1 MNNPRRVGDNQTL
14 GISHLGGYARVWDFL
29 GKVARSSR
37 RPRLYL
43 AAISS
48 LRSKVSTSSFEKR
61 EKKDGVTRENAIT
74 TLRPMFKRRLYIS
87 CNGSGKNYV
96 WLQSKDAMFREND
109 VSSRNRRMQH
119 DSQEVEITSGKNALV
134 SREIGRSFDAILLP
148 LLLPF
153 STRLLFLSFF
163 LSFSLSSFF
172 SFFLF
177 FLAEDATSYRELC
190 CRIRDTYV
198 TRDCARG
205 MNYLIDVR

>member
-1 MNNPRRVGDNQTL
+1 MRFPGES
-14 GISHLGGYARVWDFL
+14 GAFL
-29 GKVARSSR
+29 ATPSPLSR
-37 RPRLYL
+37 RYL
-43 AAISS
+43 
-48 LRSKVSTSSFEKR
+48 VSSFESFDELFRKKR

-148 LLLPF
+148 LLPPF

-172 SFFLF
+172 SFFSCRGC
-177 FLAEDATSYRELC
+177 DELS
-190 CRIRDTYV
+190 RV
-198 TRDCARG
+198 V
-205 MNYLIDVR
+205 L

>member
-1 MNNPRRVGDNQTL
+1 
-14 GISHLGGYARVWDFL
+14 
-29 GKVARSSR
+29 
-37 RPRLYL
+37 
-43 AAISS
+43 
-48 LRSKVSTSSFEKR
+48 
-61 EKKDGVTRENAIT
+61 
-74 TLRPMFKRRLYIS
+74 
-87 CNGSGKNYV
+87 
-96 WLQSKDAMFREND
+96 MFREND